1 MGVPDVKPT
10 GSELRRRLN
19 LVERAMNERG
29 WSTEL
34 ARALAKQM
42 GVGVRSVYRYRMQVL
57 EDIHEAITV
66 ENPEMER
73 AEFLD
78 RMRRYQTIARDSGA
92 LGALSSML
100 NCESKVLGLERPQAV
115 EVTHRLANGPLVDA
129 GDDEMEWVLAVLARS
144 RDGLL
149 TGPERD
155 ALALLKAGAMR
166 QLAGP
171 DEIEAEW
178 AEVE

>member
-1 MGVPDVKPT
+1 MPRKEGDTAIQRAERLRRACQWMVKPGGLGWHNIDEYAQT
-10 GSELRRRLN
+10 YGVSTSTAWRDKREALKMMADAAEEMGAPSVEETLAELN
-19 LVERAMNERG
+19 
-29 WSTEL
+29 
-34 ARALAKQM
+34 
-42 GVGVRSVYRYRMQVL
+42 
-57 EDIHEAITV
+57 
-66 ENPEMER
+66 
-73 AEFLD
+73 
-78 RMRRYQTIARDSGA
+78 QTIADCDNPRDRMAGLA
-92 LGALSSML
+92 LRVKL
-100 NCESKVLGLERPQAV
+100 LGLERPQEV
-115 EVTHRLANGPLVDA
+115 EVTHKIGGSLVDA